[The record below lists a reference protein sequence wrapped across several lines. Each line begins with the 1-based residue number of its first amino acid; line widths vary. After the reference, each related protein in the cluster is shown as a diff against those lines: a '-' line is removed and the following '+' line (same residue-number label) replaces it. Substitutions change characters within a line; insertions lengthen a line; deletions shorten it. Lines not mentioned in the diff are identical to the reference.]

1 MQVATMDHVKRAWA
15 TLIGIPELTKLRLII
30 DPISLIA
37 PPGWIGIVAID
48 DTLTVCVPTRESE
61 ERVSLAIS
69 GLGPVDATRPS
80 VILPRL
86 SLTARVLGPAAL
98 FYNFA
103 RGIPEV
109 SFKAESAATTSL
121 SFLFNSVSS
130 EDLKESGMTQIDGDA
145 LVIRSDRNEV
155 IAACGYRVWPN
166 GVANICVLV
175 HPDYRRLGYANLL
188 ARATIARAENDGL
201 IAQWRAH
208 PDSSR
213 RLAIQLGLIEVGAQL
228 SLELS

>member
-1 MQVATMDHVKRAWA
+1 MDQVKSAWA

-30 DPISLIA
+30 EPISLIA
-37 PPGWIGIVAID
+37 PPGWIGMVAID
-48 DTLTVCVPTRESE
+48 DTLTVCVPTSESE
-61 ERVSLAIS
+61 ERVSIAIS
-69 GLGPVDATRPS
+69 GLRPVDATMPS

-86 SLTARVLGPAAL
+86 SPTAHVLGPAAL

-103 RGIPEV
+103 RGIPDV
-109 SFKAESAATTSL
+109 GFKAESAPISSL

-155 IAACGYRVWPN
+155 IAACGYQVWTN

-175 HPDYRRLGYANLL
+175 HPDYRRLGYADQL
-188 ARATIARAENDGL
+188 ARATIARAESEEL

-213 RLAIQLGLIEVGAQL
+213 KLAVQLGLIEVGAQL